1 MKSTMIAALVV
12 LFLSV
17 ASAAF
22 ARASGTEPV
31 HAPITISSGL
41 DVSRATVTVAI
52 NGQSY
57 ACVLDTGTSTMMV
70 SRAVAYS
77 AGLSAEEPVD
87 EISPDGLRYAD
98 QRTHLGRFSVAGY
111 TMRDVPALIS
121 SKLPGTTVLCGYD
134 FFASIPTVIDRDRQA
149 VTLFPG
155 TAALDA
161 MHCLPVD
168 LTPRVP
174 VATLEINGAW
184 VDRIVLDSGMV
195 GGGVIW
201 NGIADRLPPPLPTT
215 TSYQP
220 DPGDLQR
227 AMNCGFNATI
237 GLFNGSPRSF
247 VPMCTSSQRPDGYN
261 GIIEMNLPTVHRLAI
276 DYPNRRVCFSTG
288 PPMTALR

>member
-1 MKSTMIAALVV
+1 MKNTMIAALVV

-17 ASAAF
+17 SNAAF
-22 ARASGTEPV
+22 ARASGTEPE

-41 DVSRATVTVAI
+41 DVSRATVTVSI

-57 ACVLDTGTSTMMV
+57 ACVLDTGTSTMLV

-98 QRTHLGRFSVAGY
+98 QRTHLGHFLVAGY
-111 TMRDVPALIS
+111 AMRDVPALIS

-134 FFASIPTVIDRDRQA
+134 FFARIPTIIDRDRQT
-149 VTLFPG
+149 VTLFAAP
-155 TAALDA
+155 AALDT
-161 MHCLPVD
+161 MHCLSVD

-174 VATLEINGAW
+174 VGTLEINGAW

-201 NGIADRLPPPLPTT
+201 SGVADRLPPPST

-220 DPGDLQR
+220 DPADLQR
-227 AMNCGFNATI
+227 AMHCGYNATI
-237 GLFNGSPRSF
+237 GLFDGSPRSF
-247 VPMCTSSQRPDGYN
+247 VPICTSSQRPDGYN

-288 PPMTALR
+288 LPMTALR